1 MSKVANTEA
10 KPQQASMPRQA
21 KTIKSRYITSLDGLR
36 ALAVIAVLL
45 YHLGVPWLKGGLL
58 GVTVFF
64 VLSGFLITSLLLL
77 EIRKTHS
84 IDLKK
89 FWSRRLKRIIPAVAT
104 CVIVTAAACTFFSH
118 PLLTKMR
125 GDVIPS
131 LLFVNNWWQ
140 IFNDISYFDALGAP
154 SPLTHLWSLA
164 VEMQFYIVWPLALLF
179 FVKKNTSK
187 SSVRRMLVILSL
199 LSAVEMAILYNPTVD
214 PSRVYYG
221 TDTRAFSLLL
231 GAALAFVLPLKTF
244 VRLPEDED
252 DASSQVFNKDK
263 VIMKLGGT
271 SITLGMTEAG
281 GFIAMV
287 GLIIMMIFTNGYTA
301 FPYYGGLVLC
311 TILSAVLLT
320 AIVQRGSLL
329 GKALSAKPLAWLG
342 TRSYGLYL
350 WHYPIL
356 LLTTP
361 QNLAGS
367 VPLWARA
374 LQLILIVVV
383 TEISYRF
390 VEEPIRRNDFENPKA
405 ALRLAVCL
413 LIVSVIAVGGLIFVP
428 DTNILSDEGTNLI
441 HGEVKDPDA
450 EDTKESS
457 SYDIL
462 MIGDSVSLRLVDP
475 FDDMFPHGHLDAK
488 VSRQFSAA
496 FELLEYYQS
505 KNLVGPVVVYA
516 LGTNGLA
523 STDSIEELI
532 KKTGNDPATGKPV
545 EIFFVNTRS
554 HTDWVDSM
562 NSNLASV
569 CDKHDNA
576 HLIDWY
582 SRSAGNNDLFDG
594 DGTHLGN
601 YGSRIYMQMLMDA
614 VYKYLPERSQTA
626 ALESLIP
633 DALDDVVSTND
644 AQNTLNNAATAM
656 ADSLTSTLSLV
667 LNPKEE
673 K

>member
-1 MSKVANTEA
+1 MSQLSTQEET
-10 KPQQASMPRQA
+10 PQRATTPLQT

-77 EIRKTHS
+77 EIKRTRS
-84 IDLKK
+84 IDLKR
-89 FWSRRLKRIIPAVAT
+89 FWSRRLKRIIPAVVT
-104 CVIVTAAACTFFSH
+104 CVIVTAALCTFFSH

-125 GDVIPS
+125 GDVLPS
-131 LLFVNNWWQ
+131 LLFMNNWWQ

-164 VEMQFYIVWPLALLF
+164 VEMQFYIVWPLALLLL
-179 FVKKNTSK
+179 VKKGVTK
-187 SSVRRMLVILSL
+187 HSVRNGILVLAF
-199 LSAVEMAILYNPTVD
+199 LSALEMAILYNPAVD

-231 GAALAFVLPLKTF
+231 GAALAFILPVNTF
-244 VRLPEDED
+244 IRTSNDQEE
-252 DASSQVFNKDK
+252 SSAFDK
-263 VIMKLGGT
+263 STKVMTLIGKPI
-271 SITLGMTEAG
+271 SLGMTETAG
-281 GFIAMV
+281 IIALI
-287 GLIIMMIFTNGYTA
+287 GLVVMMIFTNGYTA
-301 FPYYGGLVLC
+301 FPYYGGLLLC
-311 TILSAVLLT
+311 SVLSAVLIA

-329 GKALSAKPLAWLG
+329 GKLLSTKPLAWLG

-367 VPLWARA
+367 MPLWARA
-374 LQLILIVVV
+374 LQIGLIILV
-383 TEISYRF
+383 TEVSYRF

-405 ALRLAVCL
+405 AVKLAVSL
-413 LIVSVIAVGGLIFVP
+413 LIIAIIALGGLIFVP
-428 DTNILSDEGTNLI
+428 NTNVLSDEGTNLI
-441 HGEVKDPDA
+441 KGEPSDKPADSPSN
-450 EDTKESS
+450 ENT
-457 SYDIL
+457 YDIL

-475 FDDMFPHGHLDAK
+475 FADMFPHGHLDAQK
-488 VSRQFSAA
+488 SRQFSAA
-496 FELLEYYQS
+496 FDLLENYQS

-532 KKTGNDPATGKPV
+532 EKTGNDQSTGKPV
-545 EIFFVNTRS
+545 EIFFINTRS
-554 HTDWVDSM
+554 HTDWMESM
-562 NSNLASV
+562 NANLSEVAS
-569 CDKHDNA
+569 KHDNV
-576 HLIDWY
+576 HVIDWY
-582 SRSAGNNDLFDG
+582 SLSNGNNDLFDG

-601 YGSRIYMQMLMDA
+601 YGSSVYMKMILDS
-614 VYKYLPERSQTA
+614 VGSYLPQESRLTA
-626 ALESLIP
+626 IESLIP
-633 DALDDVVSTND
+633 DNVGDNISAETTEQILQD
-644 AQNTLNNAATAM
+644 AS
-656 ADSLTSTLSLV
+656 DSLANSLSCH
-667 LNPKEE
+667 LNPKSN
-673 K
+673 